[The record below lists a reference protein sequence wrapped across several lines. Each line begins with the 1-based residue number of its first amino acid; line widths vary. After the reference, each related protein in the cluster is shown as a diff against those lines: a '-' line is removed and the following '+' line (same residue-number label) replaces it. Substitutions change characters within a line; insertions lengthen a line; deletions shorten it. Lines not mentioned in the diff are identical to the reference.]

1 MDKELEQK
9 FDKIDQ
15 RFEDLL
21 LTVKDGFDD
30 VSGRLDKVEESVK
43 EVKKDVGILN
53 TTVVTKSYLDDKIA
67 DLGSEIGKRIN
78 RAYQEQKLF
87 SKKLIEFLK
96 VDGVLKQEHVAE
108 LEEMLA

>member
-9 FDKIDQ
+9 
-15 RFEDLL
+15 FEDLL

-30 VSGRLDKVEESVK
+30 VCGRLDRVEENIK

-53 TTVVTKSYLDDKIA
+53 TTIVTKSYLDDKMA

-87 SKKLIEFLK
+87 SKKLLEFLK